1 MLLDKLPKFC
11 FKVSLDI
18 SCGCI
23 FVINNN
29 SDPDVTLSNVIL
41 NIQLLGN
48 LLPSCCVILINTLL
62 SIT

>member
-48 LLPSCCVILINTLL
+48 LLPSC
-62 SIT
+62 